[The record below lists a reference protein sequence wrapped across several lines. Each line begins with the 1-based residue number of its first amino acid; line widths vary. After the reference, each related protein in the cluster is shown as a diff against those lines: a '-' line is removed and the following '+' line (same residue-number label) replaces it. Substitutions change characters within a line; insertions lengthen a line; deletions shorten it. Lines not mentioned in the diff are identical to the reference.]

1 MAPPFRSPAT
11 GATRVLIASTGGH
24 LAEMLALAP
33 RLAPA
38 SSDELW
44 VTFDSD
50 QSRSLLAGRRVE
62 FVRDTPPRDWRAVVH
77 NVGAAQHVL
86 SKYDVGSAIS
96 SGAGVALSFL
106 PLARV
111 RGIPTHYIESCAR
124 IDGPS
129 LTGRLLERFGG
140 IKLYT
145 QHKGLVA
152 GRWQYCGSVFDS
164 YQRISVAAPKQ
175 LRKVVVTVG
184 TLPFP
189 FLRLLTRLRK
199 ILPTGVEVLIQ
210 SGVAGQTV
218 DWPAAKIRP
227 MMPPEELRL
236 AMSEA
241 DAVVAHGG
249 IGSLLMAF
257 DAGKLPILV
266 PRTQHHREHVDDHQV
281 HIARAFAEE
290 GRAVMAD
297 AATITLED
305 LNEASR
311 WGVRRSPEPNTFN
324 LL

>member
-1 MAPPFRSPAT
+1 MSPFGSRKT
-11 GATRVLIASTGGH
+11 GTTRVLIASTGGH

-38 SSDELW
+38 SADELW
-44 VTFDSD
+44 VTFESD

-62 FVRDTPPRDWRAVVH
+62 FVRDTPPRDWRGVVH
-77 NVGAAQHVL
+77 NVGAAQL
-86 SKYDVGSAIS
+86 LLNKYNVGSAIS
-96 SGAGVALSFL
+96 TGAGVALSFL

-124 IDGPS
+124 IDRPF

-140 IKLYT
+140 VKLYT
-145 QHKGLVA
+145 QHNSRA
-152 GRWQYCGSVFDS
+152 IGRWKYRGSVFDS
-164 YQRISVAAPKQ
+164 YERISVAAPKQ

-189 FLRLLTRLRK
+189 FMRLLTRLRT
-199 ILPTGVEVLIQ
+199 ILPAGVEVLIQ
-210 SGVAGQTV
+210 SGVAGQLV
-218 DWPAAKIRP
+218 DWPAARMRP

-236 AMSEA
+236 AMAEA
-241 DAVVAHGG
+241 DAVVAHAG

-266 PRTQHHREHVDDHQV
+266 PRTQRHGEHVDDHQV
-281 HIARAFAEE
+281 HIARAFAAE

-305 LNEASR
+305 LTEASR
-311 WGVRRSPEPNTFN
+311 WGLRKPPEPIPFT